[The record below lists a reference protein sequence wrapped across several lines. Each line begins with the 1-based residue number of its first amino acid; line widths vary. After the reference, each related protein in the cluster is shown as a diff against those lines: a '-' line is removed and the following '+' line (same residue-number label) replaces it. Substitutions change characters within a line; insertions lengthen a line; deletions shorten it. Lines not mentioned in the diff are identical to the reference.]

1 MPNGFYPDQI
11 KKCHKLIRKTL
22 FFFQRKM
29 GRELEQV
36 LEKELKMT

>member
-1 MPNGFYPDQI
+1 MPQVD
-11 KKCHKLIRKTL
+11 KKNTI
-22 FFFQRKM
+22 FFQRKM